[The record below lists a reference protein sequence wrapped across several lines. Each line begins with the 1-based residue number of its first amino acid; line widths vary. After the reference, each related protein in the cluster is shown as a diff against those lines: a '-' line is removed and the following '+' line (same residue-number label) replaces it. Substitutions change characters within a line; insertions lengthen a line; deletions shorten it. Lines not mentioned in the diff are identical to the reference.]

1 MSTLSDEYIKNFSK
15 ERKAI
20 FNKRFSDDYDPNMS
34 ERSNIIRI
42 LNEMRELGLAD
53 GGRIGLKEG
62 LGSFETNDP
71 GEAIKEIINRMIN
84 VEGATFPISENI
96 SLNLGP
102 DLNQAE
108 LGGIIKILGGELNLG
123 IGQKG
128 DEKAIG
134 LSFSKEFNKG
144 GRVGFRIGS
153 DEGKDVSGREYGT
166 TSAASMGVATS
177 PSRDDSDDTFT
188 NGRNNNNPVVDIGKA
203 IATNTAKTY
212 AKNKAIEKLGLGG
225 IMSMSP
231 QVMAIL
237 GILKTLRDPQIEDE
251 DIKFAKGGRVAYQ
264 DGTPDRKPYETPVTD
279 AIKSVNEKTQ
289 DLIMQGKDAL
299 DRFSGIDEVYDFP
312 GVKSS
317 AVGAPSDFRHQAAS
331 NLLAEA
337 LGKGKAGPI
346 GYLSGGIGSF
356 GLGTIREIGDFVAGV
371 LDKNTTTKEAFD
383 QALEDTISNFKGAF
397 APAGTTTE
405 DLYAELMKDY
415 QPIRTGMFDPFGM
428 DRDLL
433 RSQQIFA
440 QRKKALEDARK
451 KQKDFIEQEAIK
463 TPPKKPKRTTTTKPG
478 TGGGG
483 GGFTPTTTAQ
493 NVARTASRVDSSGNV
508 KAYGLARGGLAA
520 MLGE

>member
-1 MSTLSDEYIKNFSK
+1 MSSLIDEYTKNKSPEDKK
-15 ERKAI
+15 EVERRVREI
-20 FNKRFSDDYDPNMS
+20 TGNMS
-34 ERSNIIRI
+34 ELSA
-42 LNEMRELGLAD
+42 LMLVLEEMRQEGKKD
-53 GGRIGLKEG
+53 GGI
-62 LGSFETNDP
+62 
-71 GEAIKEIINRMIN
+71 M
-84 VEGATFPISENI
+84 
-96 SLNLGP
+96 
-102 DLNQAE
+102 
-108 LGGIIKILGGELNLG
+108 
-123 IGQKG
+123 
-128 DEKAIG
+128 
-134 LSFSKEFNKG
+134 SK
-144 GRVGFRIGS
+144 RVGFRIGS

-264 DGTPDRKPYETPVTD
+264 DGTLDRKPYETPVTD
-279 AIKSVNEKTQ
+279 AIKLVNEKT
-289 DLIMQGKDAL
+289 IDAIQKGGEL
-299 DRFSGIDEVYDFP
+299 VDKYTGIDQITSTNFP
-312 GVKSS
+312 GAFDEAS
-317 AVGAPSDFRHQAAS
+317 GQPSDFRHQAAS

-346 GYLSGGIGSF
+346 GYLSGAIGAS
-356 GLGTIREIGDFVAGV
+356 GLGAIKEIGDLAVALYDNPKNYKDAFSEFVKDN
-371 LDKNTTTKEAFD
+371 L
-383 QALEDTISNFKGAF
+383 SNIKGAF
-397 APAGTTTE
+397 AKNKTSQE
-405 DLYAELMKDY
+405 LYDELMEGY
-415 QPIRTGMFDPFGM
+415 VPIDPFGM
-428 DRDLL
+428 DRTSLL

-451 KQKDFIEQEAIK
+451 KQKDTVAPPQK
-463 TPPKKPKRTTTTKPG
+463 PKKTTTTKPG

-483 GGFTPTTTAQ
+483 GGRQVDTSRGAVRGAQ
-493 NVARTASRVDSSGNV
+493 QDISNYQDFGEVPLAKGGIAR
-508 KAYGLARGGLAA
+508 